1 MSWGT
6 PHNIALKAHVTASS
20 ILNEESAASMVID
33 QKIRILN
40 KGEWVSN
47 SRLDAR
53 GRVYPYPW
61 IQLEWDSIVC
71 INKIVLYD
79 RADKN
84 THTAA
89 GTLYFSDGTSIIV
102 NTIPDDGT
110 PKVVEFDSKK
120 VNWVRF
126 QVTDGEGKN
135 LGLSEFEVYPAPE
148 SYEDYVSWVNPFIE
162 TAKGR
167 YFFFVTGSLPFG
179 MISSAPLTRNINQ
192 GGGGYN

>member
-167 YFFFVTGSLPFG
+167 YFFLSQEVFLLV
-179 MISSAPLTRNINQ
+179 
-192 GGGGYN
+192 